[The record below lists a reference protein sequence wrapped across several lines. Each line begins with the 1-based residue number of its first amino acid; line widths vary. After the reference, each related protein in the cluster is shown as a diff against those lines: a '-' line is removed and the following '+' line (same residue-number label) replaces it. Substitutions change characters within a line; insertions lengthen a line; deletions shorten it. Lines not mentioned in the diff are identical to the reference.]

1 LNVEQLITVN
11 TSFST
16 LLKESLESAGRTN
29 DDDLSTVDIGS
40 AFLDSLSMLQA
51 FEAYCTKQA
60 ASSMLLANLEREKEL
75 LRVFL
80 TVSQM
85 ENKVLR
91 RMNLSSFLMVPVQ
104 RVTKYPLLLSRLYKV
119 TPTAHPDREN
129 LKQAQTRIEA
139 ALDQMNKDAKDIL
152 SIKGATS
159 AWRRSGPGQLGG
171 QLASSGKKIPI
182 QREMN
187 NIRVRKL
194 SLEMLGWGR
203 EDSRFAMEGK
213 LVFAQITDTNWRNK
227 WKGTVNGSTSGSG
240 GLKLVTANA
249 LLVVTGI
256 FSGDLK
262 DMSSPTKLIF
272 PIERIKEAVLLL
284 LREKTSRFSTV
295 RDPIYLGKTVIHT
308 DPDTDCFEI
317 QEFGAKES
325 LLFKADDPAMTTTWF
340 QTLQLYSQ
348 SLGGWRRRR
357 RGMANIMVDP
367 GTS

>member
-1 LNVEQLITVN
+1 
-11 TSFST
+11 
-16 LLKESLESAGRTN
+16 
-29 DDDLSTVDIGS
+29 
-40 AFLDSLSMLQA
+40 
-51 FEAYCTKQA
+51 
-60 ASSMLLANLEREKEL
+60 
-75 LRVFL
+75 
-80 TVSQM
+80 
-85 ENKVLR
+85 
-91 RMNLSSFLMVPVQ
+91 
-104 RVTKYPLLLSRLYKV
+104 VTKYPLLLSRLYKV

-295 RDPIYLGKTVIHT
+295 RV
-308 DPDTDCFEI
+308 
-317 QEFGAKES
+317 S
-325 LLFKADDPAMTTTWF
+325 LVLLLMFFISHQIFSCSAFFPSTNIIPSSFFKK
-340 QTLQLYSQ
+340 
-348 SLGGWRRRR
+348 
-357 RGMANIMVDP
+357 
-367 GTS
+367 